1 MAVGLRPSS
10 VIRHPSSVI
19 CLPSSVIYLMNK
31 HLLLVDDDPNI
42 RMMLGDFLVGA
53 GYEVTCADSGEAAL
67 QCMLEALP
75 DLVILDM
82 GMPGMGGT
90 GFLERITD
98 RLGRTRVPVLV
109 LTARSNLAEFFAN
122 KQIAGFL
129 TKPADPEE
137 LLAEVQRIL
146 FMESD
151 LPRGETMVVGE
162 DVRRLVVLA
171 EANAIRANALCEAL
185 GKAGFTVEVVRT
197 GPEAI
202 EAVIARR
209 PAGLILPMNTEGMS
223 ADGVL
228 EILRKLPAGQSL
240 PIVLYAAECMPE
252 RVCFIDP
259 RNVAKVPGTD
269 GLTIAR
275 VAMKTIV

>member
-1 MAVGLRPSS
+1 
-10 VIRHPSSVI
+10 
-19 CLPSSVIYLMNK
+19 MNK

-42 RMMLGDFLVGA
+42 RMMLGDFLMGA

-67 QCMLEALP
+67 RCMLEQLP

-109 LTARSNLAEFFAN
+109 LTARGDLAEFFAS

-129 TKPADPEE
+129 TKPADPDE
-137 LLAEVQRIL
+137 LVAEVQRIL
-146 FMESD
+146 FSESD
-151 LPRGETMVVGE
+151 LPQGETMVVGE

-171 EANAIRANALCEAL
+171 EANAIRANALREAL
-185 GKAGFTVEVVRT
+185 GKAGFSAEVVRT
-197 GPEAI
+197 GPEAV

-209 PAGLILPMNTEGMS
+209 PAGLILPMDAEGMS

-228 EILRKLPAGQSL
+228 EILRKLPVGREL
-240 PIVLYAAECMPE
+240 PVVLYAAERLPE
-252 RVCFIDP
+252 RSAFIDP
-259 RNVAKVPGTD
+259 RKVARVIGTD
-269 GLTIAR
+269 GLAIAR
-275 VAMKTIV
+275 AAMRAIV